1 MEGDRMR
8 FLIVGAGRLG
18 RALAHDLLQA
28 GYDIRI
34 LDEDDERLAR
44 LPDRIRDHAV
54 PGSALERDA
63 LAAALSGCDGI
74 ATATRDD
81 ALNAVVALAARH
93 ELGIPLAVA
102 VIGSPARAEAL
113 AGLGAQIVCP
123 TVRTAR
129 QVTMALV
136 RSDVES
142 ELQLGSGAGLYRAE
156 LPPRLRGRT
165 LAELQRGGEL
175 VPVALERG
183 GRLLLAGPGLAIE
196 PGDILHAAAANRT
209 LISDLSHP

>member
-28 GYDIRI
+28 GYDVRV
-34 LDEDDERLAR
+34 LDDTEERLAR
-44 LPDRIRDHAV
+44 LPDRIRDVAM
-54 PGSALERDA
+54 PGSALEHDTLTRA
-63 LAAALSGCDGI
+63 LAGCDGV

-81 ALNAVVALAARH
+81 AFNAVVALAARH
-93 ELGIPLAVA
+93 ELGVPVAVA
-102 VIGSPARAEAL
+102 VIASPARAESL
-113 AGLGAQIVCP
+113 AGFGAQIVCP

-129 QVTMALV
+129 EAAMALV
-136 RSDVES
+136 RSDVDS

-156 LPPRLRGRT
+156 LPPRLGGRK
-165 LAELQRGGEL
+165 LEELQRAGEL

-183 GRLLLAGPGLAIE
+183 GRLLLAGPGLAVE
-196 PGDILHAAAANRT
+196 PGDILHAAASNRA

>member
-1 MEGDRMR
+1 MR

-28 GYDIRI
+28 GYDVRI
-34 LDEDDERLAR
+34 LDDAERRLAR
-44 LPDRIRDHAV
+44 LPGTLRDQAV
-54 PGSALERDA
+54 LGPALEHDS
-63 LAAALSGCDGI
+63 LAAALAGCDGI

-81 ALNAVVALAARH
+81 AFNAVVALAARH
-93 ELGIPLAVA
+93 ELGMPVAVA
-102 VIGSPARAEAL
+102 VISSPARAEAL
-113 AGLGAQIVCP
+113 TGFGAQIVCP
-123 TVRTAR
+123 TLRTAR
-129 QVTMALV
+129 ELAMALV

-156 LPPRLRGRT
+156 LPPRLGGRT
-165 LAELQRGGEL
+165 LEELQRAGEL

-183 GRLLLAGPGLAIE
+183 GRVLLAGPGLAVE
-196 PGDILHAAAANRT
+196 PGDILHAAAASRA